1 MVMIGVFGTTTMDVA
16 GVEGVPLTTVGMGVE
31 GLPKF

>member
-1 MVMIGVFGTTTMDVA
+1 MIGASGTTTMDVA